1 VKDFD
6 EFEAAVVAL
15 YDALQVALQG
25 VADERDVGY
34 PEMMCVLSSMLCTAA
49 VDSGMSRGAF
59 MMTLQLNY
67 DHAEEIAQ
75 QSPDD
80 TIVH

>member
-1 VKDFD
+1 MKDFD
-6 EFEAAVVAL
+6 EFEAAIVAL
-15 YDALQVALQG
+15 YGALQAAAEG
-25 VADERDVGY
+25 VADERDIGY

-49 VDSGMSRGAF
+49 VDSGISRAAF

-75 QSPDD
+75 PPDD
-80 TIVH
+80 PVVH

>member
-1 VKDFD
+1 MKDFD
-6 EFEAAVVAL
+6 EFEAAIVAL
-15 YDALQVALQG
+15 YDGLQAALEG
-25 VADERDVGY
+25 VADERDIGY

-49 VDSGMSRGAF
+49 VDSGMSRAAF

-75 QSPDD
+75 PSDD
-80 TIVH
+80 PVVH